1 VKVSSSEHK
10 GTKMKKKGLI
20 QVYSGAGKGKSTAAI
35 GQAARAA
42 GHGFKVGFVSFFK
55 DPEAFG
61 YGEYKSL
68 EKLGVKTFLFAR
80 KHPHFYKEL
89 NPDDVCRECSKGLEF
104 IKELFQDPSWDM
116 LVLDEINI
124 AVRDGFLKEEEVLS
138 LLEAKPE
145 KLELV
150 LTGRGVT
157 EKIVEKA
164 DLVSEV
170 REVKHHY
177 NQGIKSREGVEY

>member
-1 VKVSSSEHK
+1 
-10 GTKMKKKGLI
+10 MKEKGLI
-20 QVYSGAGKGKSTAAI
+20 QVYTGTGKGKSTAAI

-42 GHGFKVGFVSFFK
+42 GHDFKVGFLSFFK

-61 YGEYKSL
+61 YGEYESL
-68 EKLGVKTFLFAR
+68 RKLGVKTFLFAK
-80 KHPHFYKEL
+80 KHPHFYKDL
-89 NPDDVCRECSKGLEF
+89 NPNDVCQECSRGLEF

-124 AVRDGFLKEEEVLS
+124 AVRDGFLKEEDVLS
-138 LLEAKPE
+138 LMEAKPK

-157 EKIVEKA
+157 QKIMEKA

-170 REVKHHY
+170 KEVKHPY
-177 NQGIKSREGVEY
+177 GQGVKSRKGIEY

>member
-1 VKVSSSEHK
+1 ME
-10 GTKMKKKGLI
+10 KKGLI
-20 QVYSGAGKGKSTAAI
+20 QIYTGAGKGKSTAAI

-42 GHGFKVGFVSFFK
+42 GHGFKVGFLSFFK

-68 EKLGVKTFLFAR
+68 EKLGIKTFLFAK

-89 NPDDVCRECSKGLEF
+89 NPDDVCQECSKGLEF

-124 AVRDGFLKEEEVLS
+124 ALRDGFLKEEDVLS
-138 LLEAKPE
+138 LLDAKPE

-150 LTGRGVT
+150 LTGRGMT
-157 EKIVEKA
+157 EKIAEKA

-170 REVKHHY
+170 REVKHPY
-177 NQGIKSREGVEY
+177 SCGIKSRKGIEY

>member
-1 VKVSSSEHK
+1 
-10 GTKMKKKGLI
+10 MKKKGLI
-20 QVYSGAGKGKSTAAI
+20 QVYTGTGKGKSTAAI

-42 GHGFKVGFVSFFK
+42 GHGFKVGFLSFFK
-55 DPEAFG
+55 DPDAFG

-68 EKLGVKTFLFAR
+68 QKLGVKTFLFAK

-89 NPDDVCRECSKGLEF
+89 NPDDVCQECSTGLEF

-124 AVRDGFLKEEEVLS
+124 AVRDGFLKEEDVLS
-138 LLEAKPE
+138 LMETKPLQ
-145 KLELV
+145 LELV

-157 EKIVEKA
+157 QKIIDKA

-170 REVKHHY
+170 REVKHPY
-177 NQGIKSREGVEY
+177 SQGVKSRRGIEY

>member
-1 VKVSSSEHK
+1 
-10 GTKMKKKGLI
+10 MKEKGLI
-20 QVYSGAGKGKSTAAI
+20 QVYTGDGKGKSTAAI

-55 DPEAFG
+55 DPEVFG

-68 EKLGVKTFLFAR
+68 QKLGIKTFLFAR
-80 KHPHFYKEL
+80 QHPHFYHEL
-89 NPDDVCRECSKGLEF
+89 DLNEVRRECCNGVEF
-104 IKELFQDPSWDM
+104 IKELFRDQSWDM
-116 LVLDEINI
+116 LVLDEIDI
-124 AVRDGFLKEEEVLS
+124 ALRDGFLREEEILS

-150 LTGRGVT
+150 LTGRGAT
-157 EKIVEKA
+157 ERIIEKA

-170 REVKHHY
+170 KEVKHPHGR
-177 NQGIKSREGVEY
+177 GIQSREGIEY

>member
-1 VKVSSSEHK
+1 ME
-10 GTKMKKKGLI
+10 KKGLI
-20 QVYSGAGKGKSTAAI
+20 QVYTGNGKGKSTAAI

-42 GHGFKVGFVSFFK
+42 GHGLKVGFISFFK
-55 DPEAFG
+55 DPDAFG

-89 NPDDVCRECSKGLEF
+89 NPDDVCQQCRQGLES
-104 IKELFQDPSWDM
+104 IKELFQDQSWDM

-124 AVRDGFLKEEEVLS
+124 AMRDGFLKEDDVLS
-138 LLEAKPE
+138 LLQMKPE

-150 LTGRGVT
+150 LTGRGVGQR
-157 EKIVEKA
+157 IIEKA
-164 DLVSEV
+164 DLVSEI
-170 REVKHHY
+170 REVKHPY
-177 NQGIKSREGVEY
+177 TRGIKSRKGIEY

>member
-1 VKVSSSEHK
+1 
-10 GTKMKKKGLI
+10 MI
-20 QVYSGAGKGKSTAAI
+20 QVYTGDGKGKSTAAI

-42 GHGFKVGFVSFFK
+42 GHGLTVGLVSFFK

-68 EKLGVKTFLFAR
+68 GQLGIKTFSFAR

-89 NPDDVCRECSKGLEF
+89 NRDRVCQECFNGLEF
-104 IKELFQDPSWDM
+104 IEELFQDPSWDM

-124 AVRDGFLKEEEVLS
+124 AVRDGFLKEEEVLA

-145 KLELV
+145 KLEVV
-150 LTGRGVT
+150 LTGRGAT
-157 EKIVEKA
+157 ERIIEKA
-164 DLVSEV
+164 DLVSEI
-170 REVKHHY
+170 REVKHPY
-177 NQGIKSREGVEY
+177 DQGLRSREGIEY

>member
-1 VKVSSSEHK
+1 
-10 GTKMKKKGLI
+10 MKEKGLI
-20 QVYSGAGKGKSTAAI
+20 QVYTGDGKGKSTAAI
-35 GQAARAA
+35 GQAVRAA
-42 GHGFKVGFVSFFK
+42 GHGFKVGFISFFK

-68 EKLGVKTFLFAR
+68 KKLGIKTFLFTK
-80 KHPHFYKEL
+80 KHPHFNKEL
-89 NPDDVCRECSKGLEF
+89 NPNDVCRECSEALEF

-124 AVRDGFLKEEEVLS
+124 AVRDGFLKKEEVLS

-157 EKIVEKA
+157 EKIIEKA

-170 REVKHHY
+170 KEVKHPY
-177 NQGIKSREGVEY
+177 RQGIKSREGIEY

>member
-1 VKVSSSEHK
+1 
-10 GTKMKKKGLI
+10 MKKKGLI
-20 QVYSGAGKGKSTAAI
+20 QVYTGAGKGKSTAAI
-35 GQAARAA
+35 GQATRAA
-42 GHGFKVGFVSFFK
+42 GHGFKVGFISFFK

-68 EKLGVKTFLFAR
+68 EKLGIKTFLFAR

-89 NPDDVCRECSKGLEF
+89 NPDDVCRECFRGVEF
-104 IKELFQDPSWDM
+104 IRELFQDPSWDM

-124 AVRDGFLKEEEVLS
+124 AVRDGFLKEEDVLS

-157 EKIVEKA
+157 EKILEKA

-170 REVKHHY
+170 KEVKHPY
-177 NQGIKSREGVEY
+177 NRGIKGRKGVEY

>member
-1 VKVSSSEHK
+1 
-10 GTKMKKKGLI
+10 MKRKGLI
-20 QVYSGAGKGKSTAAI
+20 QVYTGTGKGKSTAAI
-35 GQAARAA
+35 GQAVRAA
-42 GHGFKVGFVSFFK
+42 GHGFRVGFLSFFK

-68 EKLGVKTFLFAR
+68 EKLGIKTFLFAK

-89 NPDDVCRECSKGLEF
+89 NPDDVCQECSRGLEF
-104 IKELFQDPSWDM
+104 IKELFRDPSWDM

-124 AVRDGFLKEEEVLS
+124 ALRDGFLKEEDVLS
-138 LLEAKPE
+138 LLDAKPD

-157 EKIVEKA
+157 EKTIEKA

-170 REVKHHY
+170 REVKHPY
-177 NQGIKSREGVEY
+177 SRGIKSRKGIEY

>member
-1 VKVSSSEHK
+1 
-10 GTKMKKKGLI
+10 MKRGLVQI
-20 QVYSGAGKGKSTAAI
+20 YTGAGKGKSTAAI
-35 GQAARAA
+35 GQAVRAA
-42 GHGFKVGFVSFFK
+42 GHGLKVGLVTFFK

-68 EKLGVKTFLFAR
+68 EKLGIKTFLFAK

-89 NPDDVCRECSKGLEF
+89 NTDDVCQECSRGLEF
-104 IKELFQDPSWDM
+104 IKELFRDSSWDM

-124 AVRDGFLKEEEVLS
+124 AVRDGFLQEGEVLS
-138 LLEAKPE
+138 LLETKPE

-150 LTGRGVT
+150 LTGRGIT
-157 EKIVEKA
+157 DKIIEKA

-170 REVKHHY
+170 KEVKHPY
-177 NQGIKSREGVEY
+177 RQGIKGRKGVEY

>member
-1 VKVSSSEHK
+1 
-10 GTKMKKKGLI
+10 MKEKGLI
-20 QVYSGAGKGKSTAAI
+20 QVYTGDGKGKSTAAI

-42 GHGFKVGFVSFFK
+42 GHGFKVGLVSFFKDSFFK

-61 YGEYKSL
+61 YGEHKSL
-68 EKLGVKTFLFAR
+68 EKMGIKTFLFAK

-89 NPDDVCRECSKGLEF
+89 NPDDVCRECSRGLEF
-104 IKELFQDPSWDM
+104 VKELFQDPSWDM

-150 LTGRGVT
+150 LTGRGAT
-157 EKIVEKA
+157 EKIIEKA

-170 REVKHHY
+170 REVKHPY
-177 NQGIKSREGVEY
+177 SQGIKSREGVEY

>member
-1 VKVSSSEHK
+1 
-10 GTKMKKKGLI
+10 MKKKGLI
-20 QVYSGAGKGKSTAAI
+20 QVYTGAGKGKSTAAI

-42 GHGFKVGFVSFFK
+42 GHGFKVGFISFFK
-55 DPEAFG
+55 DPEVFG
-61 YGEYKSL
+61 YGEYNSL
-68 EKLGVKTFLFAR
+68 KKLGVKTFLFAK

-89 NPDDVCRECSKGLEF
+89 NPDDVCQECSKGLEF

-116 LVLDEINI
+116 LILDEIII

-157 EKIVEKA
+157 EKIIEKA

-170 REVKHHY
+170 REVKHPY
-177 NQGIKSREGVEY
+177 SQGIKGREGIEY

>member
-1 VKVSSSEHK
+1 
-10 GTKMKKKGLI
+10 MKEKGLI
-20 QVYSGAGKGKSTAAI
+20 QVYTGAGKGKSTAAI
-35 GQAARAA
+35 GQAVRAA
-42 GHGFKVGFVSFFK
+42 GHGFKVGLVSFFK

-61 YGEYKSL
+61 YGEHKSL
-68 EKLGVKTFLFAR
+68 EKLGVRTFLFAK
-80 KHPHFYKEL
+80 KHPYFYKEL
-89 NPDDVCRECSKGLEF
+89 NPDDVGQECSEGLEF

-124 AVRDGFLKEEEVLS
+124 AIHDDFLKEEEVLS

-150 LTGRGVT
+150 LTGRGAT
-157 EKIVEKA
+157 KKIIEKA

-170 REVKHHY
+170 KEVKHPY
-177 NQGIKSREGVEY
+177 RKGIKSREGIEY